1 MFNFFKKKTFSK
13 DCLNELMERKDIFIF
28 DTERNLVRIRGTEI
42 FGPLNN
48 LTFESV
54 DSIETFKIIPGYK
67 VGSELYFNHELYEDD
82 VKRALEQIN
91 DRTLACENSIKVAIE
106 KYEYNKEFLR
116 FPALAT
122 TGEGKLYFLF
132 IALRPGNLEEY
143 LKFIEEKTAE
153 LKVNKNENVDFYK
166 EYKSYILKKF
176 KEVMGIDYQYDK
188 MIVIEP
194 YMTWYDQNKE
204 ELENKAHR
212 LIENKKCH
220 NAFDLIR
227 LCGV

>member
-13 DCLNELMERKDIFIF
+13 DCLNELMERKDNFTF
-28 DTERNLVRIRGTEI
+28 DTERNLVRIKGTDI
-42 FGPLNN
+42 FGPLND

-54 DSIETFKIIPGYK
+54 DAIETFKIIPGYK
-67 VGSELYFNHELYEDD
+67 VGPELYFNSELHEDD
-82 VKRALEQIN
+82 IKIALEQIN
-91 DRTLACENSIKVAIE
+91 DRTLACENSIKIAIE

-122 TGEGKLYFLF
+122 TGEGKHYFLF
-132 IALRPGNLEEY
+132 IVLCPGNLEEY

-153 LKVNKNENVDFYK
+153 LKVNKSENVDFYK

-176 KEVMGIDYQYDK
+176 KDVMHSDYQYDK

-212 LIENKKCH
+212 LIENRKCY

-227 LCGV
+227 LA

>member
-1 MFNFFKKKTFSK
+1 MFSFFKKKTFSK
-13 DCLNELMERKDIFIF
+13 DCLNELMERKDIFTF
-28 DTERNLVRIRGTEI
+28 DTERNCVRIRGTDI
-42 FGPLNN
+42 FGPLND

-54 DSIETFKIIPGYK
+54 DNIETFKIIPGYK
-67 VGSELYFNHELYEDD
+67 VGSELYFNHELHEDD
-82 VKRALEQIN
+82 IKSALEQIN
-91 DRTLACENSIKVAIE
+91 DRTAACEQSIKVAIE
-106 KYEYNKEFLR
+106 KYEYNKEFLC

-122 TGEGKLYFLF
+122 NEEGKHYFLF

-143 LKFIEEKTAE
+143 LKFIEEKTAK
-153 LKVNKNENVDFYK
+153 LKVNKSENVDFYK

-176 KEVMGIDYQYDK
+176 KEVMGVDYQYDK

-204 ELENKAHR
+204 ELEKKAHR
-212 LIENKKCH
+212 LIENRKCH

-227 LCGV
+227 LA

>member
-13 DCLNELMERKDIFIF
+13 DCLNELMERKDIFTF
-28 DTERNLVRIRGTEI
+28 DTELNLVRIRGTEI

-54 DSIETFKIIPGYK
+54 NGVETFKIIPGYK

-82 VKRALEQIN
+82 IKRALEQIN
-91 DRTLACENSIKVAIE
+91 VRTLACENSIKAAIE

-153 LKVNKNENVDFYK
+153 LKVNKSENVDFY
-166 EYKSYILKKF
+166 
-176 KEVMGIDYQYDK
+176 
-188 MIVIEP
+188 
-194 YMTWYDQNKE
+194 
-204 ELENKAHR
+204 
-212 LIENKKCH
+212 
-220 NAFDLIR
+220 
-227 LCGV
+227 

>member
-13 DCLNELMERKDIFIF
+13 DCLNKLMKRKDIFTF
-28 DTERNLVRIRGTEI
+28 DTEHNCVRIRGTDI
-42 FGPLNN
+42 FGPLND

-54 DSIETFKIIPGYK
+54 DNIETFKIIPGYK
-67 VGSELYFNHELYEDD
+67 VGSELYFNHELHEDEI
-82 VKRALEQIN
+82 KSALEQIN
-91 DRTLACENSIKVAIE
+91 DRTAACEQSIKKVIE

-122 TGEGKLYFLF
+122 NEEGKHYFLF

-143 LKFIEEKTAE
+143 LKFIEEKTAK
-153 LKVNKNENVDFYK
+153 LKVNKSENVDFYK

-176 KEVMGIDYQYDK
+176 KEVMGVDYQYDK

-204 ELENKAHR
+204 ELEKKAHR
-212 LIENKKCH
+212 LIENRKCH

-227 LCGV
+227 LA

>member
-1 MFNFFKKKTFSK
+1 MFSFFKKKTFTK
-13 DCLNELMERKDIFIF
+13 DCLNELMERKDKFTF
-28 DTERNLVRIRGTEI
+28 DTERNLVRIRGTDI
-42 FGPLNN
+42 FGPLND
-48 LTFESV
+48 LMFESV
-54 DSIETFKIIPGYK
+54 DNEVEPFKIVPGYL
-67 VGSELYFNHELYEDD
+67 VGKELYFKHELHEDD
-82 VKRALEQIN
+82 IKSALEQIN
-91 DRTLACENSIKVAIE
+91 DRTAACERSIEKAIE

-122 TGEGKLYFLF
+122 KDDGKYYFLF

-153 LKVNKNENVDFYK
+153 LKVNKSENVDFYK

-176 KEVMGIDYQYDK
+176 KDVMGVDYQYDK
-188 MIVIEP
+188 IAIIEP
-194 YMTWYDQNKE
+194 YMTWYEQNKE

-212 LIENKKCH
+212 LIENRKCH

-227 LCGV
+227 LA

>member
-13 DCLNELMERKDIFIF
+13 DCLNELMERKDIFTF
-28 DTERNLVRIRGTEI
+28 DTESNFIRIRGTDI
-42 FGPLNN
+42 FGPLND

-54 DSIETFKIIPGYK
+54 DNIETFKIMPGYK

-82 VKRALEQIN
+82 IKRALEQIN
-91 DRTLACENSIKVAIE
+91 DRTAACEQSIKEVIE

-122 TGEGKLYFLF
+122 KGEGKQYFLF
-132 IALRPGNLEEY
+132 IVLRPGNLEEY

-153 LKVNKNENVDFYK
+153 LKVNKSEDVDFYK

-176 KEVMGIDYQYDK
+176 KDVMGVDYQYDK
-188 MIVIEP
+188 MIIIEP

-204 ELENKAHR
+204 ELEKKAHR
-212 LIENKKCH
+212 LIENRKCH

-227 LCGV
+227 LG